1 MNDWVLDGH
10 GLGYYDYSRTVVEG
24 GGLSLELVLT
34 MDLEGRSAS
43 IKPRLIGEDIEPDI
57 PSIPIA
63 WGDAR
68 DMLGDV
74 PFAYRFEPYVP
85 EWQQKEEA

>member
-1 MNDWVLDGH
+1 MNDWMLDGNYEN
-10 GLGYYDYSRTVVEG
+10 YYDYSRGVVEG

-34 MDLEGRSAS
+34 MDLEGRRAS

-57 PSIPIA
+57 PSMPIA

-68 DMLGDV
+68 TMLGNA
-74 PFAYRFEPYVP
+74 PFAYLFEGG
-85 EWQQKEEA
+85 AA